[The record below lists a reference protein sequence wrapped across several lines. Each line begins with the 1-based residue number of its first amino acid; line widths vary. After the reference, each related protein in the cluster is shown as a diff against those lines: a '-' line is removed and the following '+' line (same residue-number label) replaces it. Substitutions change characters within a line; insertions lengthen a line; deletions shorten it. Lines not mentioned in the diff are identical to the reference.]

1 MKKSEEKI
9 CLNGTVGGIALDIVG
24 KHNIKLKM
32 AKVYDWFDQAFWVD
46 GLGDF
51 SNGMLNYSISN
62 SFEKGLYIVLCV
74 SLKDEVIL
82 GRENDNSRIIGAF
95 CVGGG
100 LDKNPIELYK
110 FIVETRDRKFNEPEG
125 NYQAQGTESYNVFVF
140 AKNIY
145 AQTVAQYCD
154 VEIYPYDYLTMESET
169 NYINRFFKHFPG
181 IDIIVHKEKFEREI
195 PAAVFCVNNIYASS
209 YDEAQEYALRQVE
222 MLNSIY
228 TILLRSHGEFFAALV
243 FNTKEKR
250 TRISMLDTRY
260 KGNLLLLAEQ
270 GFNIKHFY
278 KHISTSNS
286 YLHVYL
292 KLLNE
297 AMNETNPMLQYYR
310 FWNIAEGIAS
320 KKQYHSRKMKKWDG
334 SSVIGKGKDVLIG
347 ETALNN
353 VFELYR
359 ENFGSISDKDFAA
372 GLEKISKPK
381 EFLSVC
387 YQRRNCCAHLG
398 TCFSADGKICDKN
411 DKVKKLCKESF
422 IVNKE
427 EALGF
432 QDKILRKLQ
441 DTVFRIVLNELITE
455 SGEVKKETDL
465 VDCLIKENP

>member
-1 MKKSEEKI
+1 
-9 CLNGTVGGIALDIVG
+9 
-24 KHNIKLKM
+24 
-32 AKVYDWFDQAFWVD
+32 
-46 GLGDF
+46 
-51 SNGMLNYSISN
+51 
-62 SFEKGLYIVLCV
+62 
-74 SLKDEVIL
+74 
-82 GRENDNSRIIGAF
+82 
-95 CVGGG
+95 
-100 LDKNPIELYK
+100 
-110 FIVETRDRKFNEPEG
+110 
-125 NYQAQGTESYNVFVF
+125 
-140 AKNIY
+140 
-145 AQTVAQYCD
+145 
-154 VEIYPYDYLTMESET
+154 
-169 NYINRFFKHFPG
+169 
-181 IDIIVHKEKFEREI
+181 
-195 PAAVFCVNNIYASS
+195 
-209 YDEAQEYALRQVE
+209 
-222 MLNSIY
+222 
-228 TILLRSHGEFFAALV
+228 
-243 FNTKEKR
+243 
-250 TRISMLDTRY
+250 MLDTRY

-465 VDCLIKENP
+465 VYSTGLNLNGQWGYLTFNVKAGFAIDRDGDITIYYGADSGLAAPSHSLSLTNYHSLYLAPESTDILGEGAQIGASGNLPGTPFVAGGEFNVLGNPNDGNSYYGGTVYSGIGTPGFTPYCTQGYNHEIKTFNILDIFKRS